1 MPNVPFYLDPKS
13 VVVAAASGVAIAMLA
28 VPAQA
33 QRAIEEV
40 VVTATKRAESVQEIP
55 LAVTALGSDMLEERG
70 ITDIASMA
78 ASVPGLHFGQ
88 SGNNT
93 RITVRGIG
101 TENTTVT
108 GDPGVAFHI
117 DGVYQSRSS
126 AGNALFFDLA
136 RVEVLRGPQGTLYGR
151 NATGG
156 SINLIS
162 NAPEDEFGAQFEVQ
176 LGDYEQQRY
185 RGVLNA
191 PLIDGKLLSRIS
203 AQYLDRDGWYEDLTP
218 GADDLSDEDSL
229 DFRGQLLWLPT
240 DTMDLTLNVN
250 YASREGTGWG
260 VKAIGPY
267 PEPPPVF
274 VPRLLQENATP
285 NPDDEWDLRTNGL
298 SDRDNERAGVYLTFN
313 WDLGAMAFKSI
324 SAWQD
329 NDVDTVRDA
338 DLSDADIL
346 DEFSIQESTQYS
358 QEFQLTSTDSGPWEW
373 LVGLY
378 WLSEETDADFWF
390 TDMGEGLSSYPFF
403 PTIDVGLEQESY
415 FGNRSTTDVDS
426 FGAFGQASYSITD
439 DIKLTAGIRY
449 TEDEKESDIFR
460 KEFTQ
465 AQGTSFKKD
474 EDWDEVTWKL
484 GADWFVTDESLLYA
498 SVSTGFKSGGFLQ
511 IEAADPYDEETVIA
525 YEIGSKNRFFDNRLQ
540 ANISA
545 YYYEYDDMQLRTIR
559 DLASVVDNAGESEI
573 MGLEMEFTARPTDA
587 LELSANFAF
596 QDTEFTDY
604 FTDDPQIPGQLLED
618 LSGNELPRA
627 PETTVNL
634 AAAYTWDFAY
644 GSLRAS
650 VDYFWSDE
658 VYFSAFNREI
668 ESEDSY
674 HRTGARLLFNS
685 ADDTWYVAAAVSN
698 IEDDEVASQ
707 IALGEATLGTA
718 DNVQW
723 YAPRMW
729 TVTAG
734 YYFR

>member
-1 MPNVPFYLDPKS
+1 M
-13 VVVAAASGVAIAMLA
+13 AA
-28 VPAQA
+28 PTQA

-40 VVTATKRAESVQEIP
+40 IVTAQKRAESVQEIP
-55 LAVTALGSDMLEERG
+55 LAVTALSSDMLEERG

-88 SGNNT
+88 NGNNT

-117 DGVYQSRSS
+117 DGVYQARSS

-162 NAPEDEFGAQFEVQ
+162 NPPEDEFGAQLEGQ
-176 LGDYEQQRY
+176 YGDYDQQRV
-185 RGVLNA
+185 RGVLNM
-191 PLIDGKLLSRIS
+191 PLIDQKLLMRVSG
-203 AQYLDRDGWYEDLTP
+203 QYQKRDGFYEDLTP

-229 DFRGQLLWLPT
+229 NLRGQLHYLTT
-240 DTMDLTLNVN
+240 DTFDMLLNVN
-250 YASREGTGWG
+250 YATQKGAGWG
-260 VKAIGPY
+260 VKALGPY
-267 PEPPPVF
+267 PPPPGLVSG
-274 VPRLLQENATP
+274 LLESATP
-285 NPDDEWDLRTNGL
+285 NPDDEWDIRSNGL
-298 SDRDNERAGVYLTFN
+298 ADRDNSRQGAYLTIN
-313 WDLGAMAFKSI
+313 WDLGAVALKSI

-329 NDVDTVRDA
+329 NDIDTFRDV
-338 DLSDADIL
+338 DLSDADIFNETSKQ
-346 DEFSIQESTQYS
+346 DSTQYS
-358 QEFQLTSTDSGPWEW
+358 QEIHLTSTDAGPWEW
-373 LVGLY
+373 VAGLY
-378 WLSEETDADFWF
+378 WMHEETDAVFWY
-390 TDMGEGLSSYPFF
+390 TDMGAGLSTYSFF
-403 PTIDVGLEQESY
+403 PTIDVGLAYPSY
-415 FGNRSTTDVDS
+415 FGNNSTTKVDAL
-426 FGAFGQASYSITD
+426 GAFGQASYSISDTV
-439 DIKLTAGIRY
+439 KLTAGLRY
-449 TEDEKESDIFR
+449 SKDEKETDSFR
-460 KEFTQ
+460 KEFT
-465 AQGTSFKKD
+465 AAEAVDVKKD
-474 EDWDEVTWKL
+474 EDWDKVTWKL
-484 GADWFVTDESLLYA
+484 GADWFVTDGSMLYA

-511 IEAADPYDEETVIA
+511 KETDEPYDEETVTA

-573 MGLEMEFTARPTDA
+573 MGIELELTGRPTDA

-604 FTDDPQIPGQLLED
+604 FNDDPQVPGQDPED
-618 LSGNELPRA
+618 LSGNSLPRA
-627 PETTVNL
+627 PEATVNL
-634 AAAYTWDFAY
+634 GAAYNWDFAY

-650 VDYFWSDE
+650 VDYYWSDE
-658 VYFSAFNREI
+658 VYFSAFNREE
-668 ESEDSY
+668 ESEGSY

-707 IALGEATLGTA
+707 LQLGDATLITA

-729 TVTAG
+729 TLTAG